1 MTVSPAKMAETI
13 EMPSGVDLDGPKE
26 LCIRWGSGASRS
38 ATGMGILGAY
48 APSVTKYTNYV
59 TLR

>member
-1 MTVSPAKMAETI
+1 MAETI